1 MRDFRKNELDLTVV
15 KERLLERRRIL
26 PIWEIDHF
34 LVPPNH
40 VKADA
45 EREAQNPSGSTGYSN
60 VTPWQLCSS
69 PGAVVQTESY
79 GQLTCKY
86 VFLNRIRTLAWAR

>member
-1 MRDFRKNELDLTVV
+1 MLDDIAGGEVDEYFDNAQFTPYAVAIEEILSKRNVMRDFRKNELDLTVV

-45 EREAQNPSGSTGYSN
+45 EREVVVDGHVGKQS
-60 VTPWQLCSS
+60 SS
-69 PGAVVQTESY
+69 P
-79 GQLTCKY
+79 
-86 VFLNRIRTLAWAR
+86 N